1 MKTFR
6 RKGQQSGA
14 GVEVV
19 NEEFK
24 IKFGLE
30 ITKMAEEA
38 DVIRRKGKKVQY
50 GVLGFQNC

>member
-14 GVEVV
+14 GVEV

>member
-14 GVEVV
+14 GVDAV

-38 DVIRRKGKKVQY
+38 DGIRGKGKKVQY